1 MFPLVSDG
9 LEQIEAAVLRVVQF
23 TGWMVRWITGVVF
36 TACKKKPLLIP
47 SNSRLELVYSP
58 Q

>member
-36 TACKKKPLLIP
+36 TACKKSLYLSLQIQDW
-47 SNSRLELVYSP
+47 N
-58 Q
+58 